1 MTAPRLTRIGLASLA
16 FLMGI
21 AAFVVMVNG
30 EHNDHRGVYAALTLA
45 TGWGFVGIGLWVWKH
60 RPAGNIGPLMVAVGL
75 SGFLKGLAFSN
86 DGVVFA
92 IASVGEV
99 LIYAVLV
106 HLLLSFPSGR
116 LETRLDRLLVTI
128 AYLNTTVVQ
137 LGVFLFTDPAKAGC
151 TRCPSNP
158 LLIEHSEAARALS
171 AAQLDIAI
179 LLLGAVVA
187 VLYRRWRSG
196 TPGRA
201 RVFAPIVAAGGLT
214 FVLLMSNLIVEQAG
228 LSSDI
233 ADALT
238 LALFASIACLPF
250 AFLVGLLRSR
260 FSEADAISALLA
272 QLGEGG
278 GRGALR
284 NALADALGDPTLEL
298 AYWVPDQDAYV
309 DTDGQPVLVD
319 PAPEGK
325 VSTIIEHDGERIA
338 AIVHSS
344 GLADERELVQTA
356 GAAAGLTLRNERLDA
371 ELRAKVA
378 ELQASRSRIV
388 QAGYEQRRRL
398 ERDLHDGAQQRLM
411 ALGIDLRMV
420 RERIE
425 HNPQGAAELLDE
437 SLHELNEA
445 TAELREL
452 ARGIHPAVLTN
463 RGLHAALKGLAS
475 RSPVPVELLQTPTDR
490 LPPTVE
496 SAVYFVVAEALT
508 NAARYSRAQA
518 VTVGVVRDN
527 GHVDVE
533 VSDNGVGGADADH
546 GSGLRGL
553 QDRVAALDGHLELR
567 SPEGEGT
574 VLRATIPCA

>member
-1 MTAPRLTRIGLASLA
+1 
-16 FLMGI
+16 MGV
-21 AAFVVMVNG
+21 AAFVVMLGG
-30 EHNDHRGVYAALTLA
+30 EHNVHRGAFAGLFLA
-45 TGWGFVGIGLWVWKH
+45 TGWGFVGVGLWVWKQ
-60 RPAGNIGPLMVAVGL
+60 RSAGNIGPLMVAVGL
-75 SGFLKGLAFSN
+75 SGLLKGLAFSN
-86 DGVVFA
+86 DSVVFA

-99 LIYAVLV
+99 LIYAVLI

-128 AYLNTTVVQ
+128 AYVNTTVVQ
-137 LGVFLFTDPAKAGC
+137 LGVFLFTDPSKAD
-151 TRCPSNP
+151 PSNP
-158 LLIEHSEAARALS
+158 LLIENSEAAKVLE
-171 AAQLDIAI
+171 AAQLDISIA
-179 LLLGAVVA
+179 LLGAVVA

-201 RVFAPIVAAGGLT
+201 RVFAPIVAVGGLT
-214 FVLLMSNLIVEQAG
+214 FLLLMAALVVEQAG

-233 ADALT
+233 ADAQT

-298 AYWVPDQDAYV
+298 AYWVPDQDAYL
-309 DTDGQPVLVD
+309 DADGQAVRVD
-319 PAPEGK
+319 PAPAGK
-325 VSTIIEHDGERIA
+325 VSTIIEHEGERIA
-338 AIVHSS
+338 AIVHSP
-344 GLADERELVQTA
+344 GLAEERELVQTA
-356 GAAAGLTLRNERLDA
+356 GAAAGLTLRNERLAA

-425 HNPQGAAELLDE
+425 HDPQGAAELLDE

-452 ARGIHPAVLTN
+452 ARGIHPAVLTT

-475 RSPVPVELLQTPTDR
+475 RSPVPVELLQTPADR
-490 LPPTVE
+490 LPPSVE

-508 NAARYSRAQA
+508 NAARYSRAQT

-533 VSDNGVGGADADH
+533 VSDDGVGGADADQ

-553 QDRVAALDGHLELR
+553 QDRVAALDGRLELT
-567 SPEGEGT
+567 SPQGLGT
-574 VLRATIPCA
+574 ILRATIPCA